1 MQYKSVQIAWLDEPD
16 RAITTLVGI
25 GEWNEDL
32 DDDRIF
38 FYFADEDEY
47 QLAKLPSGINDF
59 RIINE
64 EEN

>member
-16 RAITTLVGI
+16 RAINTLVGI

-47 QLAKLPSGINDF
+47 QLAKLPSGMNDF

-64 EEN
+64 EGN